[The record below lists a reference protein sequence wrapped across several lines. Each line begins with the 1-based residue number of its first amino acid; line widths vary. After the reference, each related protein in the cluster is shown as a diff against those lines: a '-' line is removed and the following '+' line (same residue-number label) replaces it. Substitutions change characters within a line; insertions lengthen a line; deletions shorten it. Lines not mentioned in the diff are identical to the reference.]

1 VKRAQKK
8 LVSSSLASFSFNH
21 AQMMFWTNLVFPS
34 SIFVFV
40 VFMEQLMALGIEPGE
55 QDSADKSLAALKS
68 ELVEE
73 KAARVKAQTEVET
86 LALAVEDLKKIA
98 DRFVTQ
104 IPTLEEKVKHL
115 DNKVL
120 DGPTELHAKE
130 LNLERTTKAN
140 EDYKSQ
146 NARLPHELESK
157 LPSPVLPRY
166 CILLNILLT
175 PL

>member
-1 VKRAQKK
+1 
-8 LVSSSLASFSFNH
+8 
-21 AQMMFWTNLVFPS
+21 
-34 SIFVFV
+34 
-40 VFMEQLMALGIEPGE
+40 MEQLMALGIEPGE

-73 KAARVKAQTEVET
+73 KAARAKAQTEVET